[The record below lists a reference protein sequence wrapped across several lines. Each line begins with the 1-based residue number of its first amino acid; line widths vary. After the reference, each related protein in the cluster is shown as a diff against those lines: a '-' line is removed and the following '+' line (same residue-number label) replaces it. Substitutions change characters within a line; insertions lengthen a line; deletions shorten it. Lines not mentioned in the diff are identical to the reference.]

1 MATTTNTPPAAVPA
15 RKAADW
21 QPSPRTGGRDLGI
34 SAVVALVIMSPIL
47 AAGGARMYT
56 TWSTREAERLAKV
69 EAAQAHERLVAAPAQ
84 PVLDAKSAA
93 HGRDLFATSC
103 MACHGPKGEGVQGLG
118 KSLTDSD
125 FVAGRD
131 DEAMLAF
138 LVTGRP
144 TAKPLPMPARGGRDD
159 FSDADLRD
167 VITFVRGLQDPR
179 RMPELPAPV
188 VTAAPSDADKAKALA
203 AAGGDAELAE
213 YIASGTKIY
222 GSLCIACHGAGGVG
236 MPGNGKP
243 LVKNSFVQS
252 LDDDA
257 LLAFIKQGR
266 SPTDPKNTTGIQM
279 PPKGGNPAMS
289 DDDILDVIAYIRTL
303 QGNQPTSDSTKN

>member
-1 MATTTNTPPAAVPA
+1 MTSTPH
-15 RKAADW
+15 RSDW
-21 QPSPRTGGRDLGI
+21 RPSPYTGGRDFGV
-34 SAVVALVIMSPIL
+34 SALVALAIMSPIL
-47 AAGGARMYT
+47 AAGGAKMFD
-56 TWSTREAERLAKV
+56 TWSTRKQERLAKI
-69 EAAQAHERLVAAPAQ
+69 EAAQAHERLVGAPAL
-84 PVLDAKSAA
+84 PLLDVKAA
-93 HGRDLFATSC
+93 SHGRDLFATSC

-131 DEAMLAF
+131 DDAMLAF
-138 LVTGRP
+138 LITGRP
-144 TAKPLPMPARGGRDD
+144 TARPLPMPARGGRDD

-167 VITFVRGLQDPR
+167 VIAFMRGLQDPR
-179 RMPELPAPV
+179 RMPEMPAPAPV
-188 VTAAPSDADKAKALA
+188 AAAAPSEAEKAKALA

-213 YIASGTKIY
+213 YIASGAKIY
-222 GSLCIACHGAGGVG
+222 ATLCIACHGAGGVG
-236 MPGNGKP
+236 MAGNGKP
-243 LVKNSFVQS
+243 LMKNAFVQS

-303 QGNQPTSDSTKN
+303 QGPAPSTASAKN